1 MKNQGMGMS
10 EAGDIF
16 SSWEEEMDG
25 RWNLVGLSTEVFKGE
40 AVNFMSMSVDD
51 VAKMFGEKVHGPA
64 AMIAAIR
71 LLKKCLVD
79 ETDRKRFEELS
90 FAESLEVVSQWHVL
104 STKAEEERS
113 KRDLASKIEAT
124 KSKMK
129 EVLES
134 VGLPADL
141 LDGIELKNG
150 TVIGEDG
157 DSEDDDSE

>member
-1 MKNQGMGMS
+1 
-10 EAGDIF
+10 
-16 SSWEEEMDG
+16 
-25 RWNLVGLSTEVFKGE
+25 
-40 AVNFMSMSVDD
+40 MSMSVDD

-141 LDGIELKNG
+141 LDGIELENG
-150 TVIGEDG
+150 TVIGEHG

>member
-1 MKNQGMGMS
+1 MD
-10 EAGDIF
+10 EF
-16 SSWEEEMDG
+16 TSWEDEMDG
-25 RWNLVGLSTEVFKGE
+25 RWNIVGLSTEVFKGQ
-40 AVNFMSMSVDD
+40 ALNFMSMSVDD
-51 VAKMFGEKVHGPA
+51 VGKMFGEKVHGPA

-79 ETDRKRFEELS
+79 ETDRERFEQLS

-134 VGLPADL
+134 VGLPTDL
-141 LDGIELKNG
+141 LDGIELSDG
-150 TVIGEDG
+150 SVIGEDG
-157 DSEDDDSE
+157 NPEEADEE